1 MSRKFT
7 RMRIVALILLIV
19 VMTGVLVNGI
29 SNSSNFNWF
38 SNRENPS
45 WAYKNRIVR
54 EEGLSGVDRIN
65 FETDVGEVVLKTT
78 DDNKI
83 KVIERSNKKLKNN
96 KVLNISRSGSELS
109 FIEPS
114 KFFNFNL
121 FGFNDKKVVE
131 IYLPKNYKEKLRLQT
146 DVGDLYIKND
156 LELSTIDLA
165 SDVGEIISD
174 KKIVTSN
181 LNVSSDTG
189 DIKFSR
195 VESKDYNFESD
206 VGKVV
211 IERLKGKGSV
221 YSDVGNVICN
231 IEKIDG
237 HMDFSTDVGNVILN
251 IDKSQKFKLDADTG
265 AGKVINNVSK
275 NVYGDSRNSI
285 KVRSDVGKVKL
296 NYLD

>member
-1 MSRKFT
+1 M
-7 RMRIVALILLIV
+7 
-19 VMTGVLVNGI
+19 
-29 SNSSNFNWF
+29 
-38 SNRENPS
+38 
-45 WAYKNRIVR
+45 
-54 EEGLSGVDRIN
+54 
-65 FETDVGEVVLKTT
+65 
-78 DDNKI
+78 
-83 KVIERSNKKLKNN
+83 
-96 KVLNISRSGSELS
+96 
-109 FIEPS
+109 
-114 KFFNFNL
+114 
-121 FGFNDKKVVE
+121 
-131 IYLPKNYKEKLRLQT
+131 
-146 DVGDLYIKND
+146 
-156 LELSTIDLA
+156 A
-165 SDVGEIISD
+165 SDVGEIITD

-195 VESKDYNFESD
+195 VEAKDYKFESD

-275 NVYGDSRNSI
+275 NVSGDSRNSI

>member
-19 VMTGVLVNGI
+19 VMTVVLVNGI
-29 SNSSNFNWF
+29 SNSINFNWF
-38 SNRENPS
+38 SNWENLG

-78 DDNKI
+78 DDSKI

-96 KVLNISRSGSELS
+96 QILNISRNGSELS

-121 FGFNDKKVVE
+121 FGFNDKKIVE
-131 IYLPKNYKEKLRLQT
+131 IYLPKNYKEKLRVQT

-156 LELSTIDLA
+156 LELDAIDLV

-195 VESKDYNFESD
+195 VEAKDYKFESD

-237 HMDFSTDVGNVILN
+237 HMDFSTDVGSVILN
-251 IDKSQKFKLDADTG
+251 IDKSQKFMLDADTG